1 MRKYM
6 IVISIVMLLW
16 VTPAKAHL
24 TGAFADFLS
33 IVHDES
39 TINKLKE
46 EMEKTEEQIAQL
58 EPKVTEME
66 SVFKEHQDVA
76 VEQLQSY
83 SETGLDTWM
92 SLLMQEQELVDIMGD
107 QWLVEKNIQLF
118 LNDLDG
124 LYAKYMSLKSAKES
138 LEGHQVLLEMIEEN
152 IQSRNQFLM
161 DNADIPLDQ
170 QANYLDIDWVS
181 EVEDD
186 LIAILEADRTL
197 VKEKVS
203 EWILASSVESDY
215 VLAESWLNE
224 QSDVQYFFRSDHVY
238 IVYKK
243 RDLHVILLG
252 QVLQQSEE
260 YAELKLE
267 AGFFNGFLLP
277 ETLLE
282 ELPGLQIQFELLRQ
296 LYEGSPSVYL
306 EQANGKLL
314 ISPKGVWKE

>member
-1 MRKYM
+1 MYKY
-6 IVISIVMLLW
+6 IVIISVVMLLW

-58 EPKVTEME
+58 EPKVTKME
-66 SVFKEHQDVA
+66 SVFKEHQGVA

-118 LNDLDG
+118 LNDLDV
-124 LYAKYMSLKSAKES
+124 LYAEYMALKSAKDS

-170 QANYLDIDWVS
+170 QANYLDIDWIS

-186 LIAILEADRTL
+186 LIAILEEDRTL
-197 VKEKVS
+197 VKGKMS
-203 EWILASSVESDY
+203 EWVLASSVEPDY

-252 QVLQQSEE
+252 QVLQQSDQL
-260 YAELKLE
+260 AELQLE

-277 ETLLE
+277 DTLLE
-282 ELPGLQIQFELLRQ
+282 ELPGLQIEFEHLRQ
-296 LYEGSPSVYL
+296 LYEGSPPVYL
-306 EQANGKLL
+306 EQDNGRLL
-314 ISPKGVWKE
+314 ISPKGV

>member
-1 MRKYM
+1 M

-124 LYAKYMSLKSAKES
+124 LYAQYMSLKSAKES
-138 LEGHQVLLEMIEEN
+138 LEGHQVLLEIIEEN